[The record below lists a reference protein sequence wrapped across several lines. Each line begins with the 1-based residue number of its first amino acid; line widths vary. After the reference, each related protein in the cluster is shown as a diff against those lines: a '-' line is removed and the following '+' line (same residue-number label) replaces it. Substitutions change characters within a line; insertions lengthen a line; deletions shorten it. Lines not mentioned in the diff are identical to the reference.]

1 MEINDEGVFI
11 DGELIEKNDSIYEFT
26 FYNKQ
31 IPKIQTGTELNR
43 ALLIASA
50 MISLVGIGTGIVVL
64 KKKKQENN

>member
-1 MEINDEGVFI
+1 MFI
-11 DGELIEKNDSIYEFT
+11 DGELIEENDSVYEFT

-43 ALLIASA
+43 TLLMVSA
-50 MISLVGIGTGIVVL
+50 IISLLGIGTGIVVL